1 MKAFPAVQSICGVA
15 VGVLT
20 QANATVVR
28 TMPFNVK
35 RSHVCAAFLVCLLF
49 AIHAPAQVGVNS
61 TLSGTAADATG
72 ALIPGVSITAT
83 NVTTGVASEALTNEG
98 GTYRYPSLQPGV
110 YEVRA
115 SLPGFQ
121 TQTFRLTLGT
131 AQQIRQN
138 FTLQVGTV
146 ATQVEVNAAA
156 DELITAAAASVSSVL
171 ASQQIVDLPLV
182 GRNVMDL
189 VTATMPG
196 VVGDG
201 QASTTFAGITTN
213 GAANVAISMD
223 GVTMNTGRHTQ
234 GLKTSFFVA
243 PDMVDEM
250 RVVVAPVDV
259 EGRGAAQI
267 QMRARSG
274 GNQFHG
280 AATWNVRNSA
290 LNANSWSANRLSS
303 SPIWYNRHETTVSLG
318 GPIFKNKTFFFVLYD
333 RNDQLQK
340 ETVNAAVLT
349 ESARAGLFRYFPGVN
364 NGNADV
370 TPSGTGATRV
380 AAVVDKQG
388 NPLDFTQIPGATGP
402 MRTFSVFGDALN
414 PGDPAR
420 TRPDPTGLIQSIMNK
435 MPMPNAFDGAA
446 TIGGVSIDGLNTA
459 THRWVRRTVGGSAG
473 GTAQN
478 IEAFNRSQ
486 INIKVDHQFNSKHR
500 LSGTWVDESHYT
512 DNNNLSP
519 WPTGYSG
526 EIREKPKVRTLS
538 FTSVLSPTLLN
549 EFRFG
554 YRTTSLYWSP
564 AIETPGVKDDAYR
577 FLPQVNGYPVYVRPV
592 MFANHVVG
600 ASGDFGNRSP
610 LTTYSDNMT
619 WTHGNHSLKFGGEL
633 RYAYT
638 AGYQPTPVT
647 SLQFGLIPTVTGGA
661 GNVAVTGISQVNGLL
676 TNNVTLA
683 QNQLLFLAG
692 SVSSVSMRF
701 ETWEPTDTTY
711 IDYKES
717 YNHPG
722 QPENTRGKI
731 RENHQNEVNF
741 FIKDDWKVSP
751 SFTLNLGVRYDL
763 FRVPDFRSA
772 TGQFWTR
779 GPIDGNAGYF
789 GMSGRSFGEAF
800 HNGGVTKAGLTEVV
814 LIGKDSKYPDLGIW
828 PSDTN
833 NFGPGVGFSWSPGF
847 GGKDKTTVRG
857 GYQITYLLPGNSL
870 SWIDADSGR
879 LPGLEVNAIDNGGS
893 AYRDLTNVILPLAVP
908 SSIDEKVVVPTNN
921 RSVAQA
927 FYDPSYTSPYVQ
939 TFTFGVTRSLPLGLI
954 LDMRYVGTRGVKL
967 HSTLNYNE
975 PDFRFNGLME
985 ALTIT
990 RAGGNSPLFDQMFKG
1005 LNFGTGIG
1013 VVGTNVSGSEALRRH
1028 TTFRTNLANGDFR
1041 AVANSLN
1048 TANIGVN
1055 IPAGQTIAGATMASS
1070 GLFPDNFIVANPQ
1083 FSTMEMR
1090 NNSDQSVYH
1099 SLQTQVTMRPSKGIT
1114 FQATWTWSRATG
1126 VQGSTPDG
1134 GGITATYRDFL
1145 NRAADYTVAS
1155 SHRTHDF
1162 RGYATFEL
1170 PFGPGKFIGG
1180 NSSGWLARVIEGWH
1194 MGTIFNASTGA
1205 PLSVAARNTIN
1216 RTGTPDLVG
1225 DFPRKGTVNWG
1236 DTFGQY
1242 FGQEYQ
1248 RIQDPACQQVAA
1260 NLVAFCSNTA
1270 IADSNNNIILRNAAP
1285 GQLGSLGLNP
1295 IYGPGRW
1302 EVDANI
1308 QKTFRM
1314 TEGTRLTV
1322 RIDSNN
1328 VFNHPNPGD
1337 PNLNINSGTFGEIDS
1352 KTGNRSLAG
1361 QVKFEF

>member
-1 MKAFPAVQSICGVA
+1 MSVSLLV
-15 VGVLT
+15 
-20 QANATVVR
+20 
-28 TMPFNVK
+28 
-35 RSHVCAAFLVCLLF
+35 FLSCLLLSVS
-49 AIHAPAQVGVNS
+49 ASAQVGINA
-61 TLSGTAADATG
+61 TLSGSVADATG
-72 ALIPGVSITAT
+72 ALIPGVSVIATNTAT
-83 NVTTGVASEALTNEG
+83 AVATDTLTNEA
-98 GTYRYPSLQPGV
+98 GTYRFPSLQPGL
-110 YEVRA
+110 YEVKA

-121 TQTFRLTLGT
+121 SQSFRLNLGT

-138 FTLQVGTV
+138 FTLQVGNV
-146 ATQVEVNAAA
+146 ATNVEVSAAA
-156 DELITAAAASVSSVL
+156 DELLTAAVASVSTVL
-171 ASQQIVDLPLV
+171 DSQQILDLPLV

-213 GAANVAISMD
+213 GASNVAISMD

-290 LNANSWSANRLSS
+290 LNANSWTANRQGST
-303 SPIWYNRHETTVSLG
+303 PVWYNRHQTTLSVG

-349 ESARAGLFRYFPGVN
+349 PTARSGLFRYFPGVN
-364 NGNADV
+364 NGNADATV
-370 TPSGTGATRV
+370 SGTGNTRV
-380 AAVVDKQG
+380 APVVDKQG
-388 NPLDFTQIPGATGP
+388 NPLDWTQIPGATGP

-414 PGDPAR
+414 PGDPNR
-420 TRPDPTGLIQSIMNK
+420 TGPDPTGYIAAVMGK
-435 MPMPNAFDGAA
+435 MPLPNAYDGAA
-446 TIGGVSIDGLNTA
+446 TVGGVAIDGLNTA
-459 THRWVRRTVGGSAG
+459 VHRWVRRTVAGSAG

-478 IEAFNRSQ
+478 IEAFNRTQ
-486 INIKVDHQFNSKHR
+486 LNIKIDHNFNAKHR
-500 LSGTWVDESHYT
+500 LSGTWVDEKHYS

-526 EIREKPKVRTLS
+526 EIREKPKVRSLS
-538 FTSVLSPTLLN
+538 FTSVLTPNLLN

-554 YRTTSLYWSP
+554 YRSTSLHWSP
-564 AIETPGVKDDAYR
+564 AIETPGVKDEAFS
-577 FLPQVNGYPVYVRPV
+577 FLPQINGYPVYVRPV
-592 MFANHVVG
+592 MFGNNVIG
-600 ASGDFGNRSP
+600 GSGDFGNTSP
-610 LTTYSDNMT
+610 LTTYSNNLS
-619 WTHGNHSLKFGGEL
+619 WTKGSHSLKFGTEF
-633 RYAYT
+633 RYSHT

-661 GNVAVTGISQVNGLL
+661 GNVAVRGIDQVSGLL
-676 TNNVTLA
+676 NNNITLA

-701 ETWEPTDTTY
+701 ETWEPTDTRY

-722 QPENTRGKI
+722 QPKDTRGKI
-731 RENHQNEVNF
+731 RENHQNEIDF
-741 FIKDDWKVSP
+741 FVKDDWKVTP
-751 SFTLNLGVRYDL
+751 TFTLNLGVRYDL

-772 TGQFWTR
+772 TGQYWTR

-789 GMSGRSFGEAF
+789 GMSGRNFNEAF

-833 NFGPGVGFSWSPGF
+833 NFAPAVGFSWAPGF

-857 GYQITYLLPGNSL
+857 GYQVTYLLPGNSL

-879 LPGLEVNAIDNGGS
+879 LPGLELNAIDSGGS
-893 AYRDLTNVILPLAVP
+893 SYRNLTNISLPLIVP
-908 SSIDEKVVVPTNN
+908 ASIDDVVVVPTNN

-927 FYDPSYTSPYVQ
+927 FYDPNYVTPYVQ
-939 TFTFGVTRSLPLGLI
+939 TFTLGVTRSLPSNLI
-954 LDMRYVGTRGVKL
+954 LDVRYVGTRGVKL

-985 ALTIT
+985 ALTVT
-990 RAGGNSPLFDQMFKG
+990 RAGGNAPMFDQMFNG
-1005 LNFGTGIG
+1005 LNFGPGIG
-1013 VVGTNVSGSEALRRH
+1013 VVGTAVTGSEALRRH
-1028 TTFRTNLANGDFR
+1028 TTFRGNLANGDFR

-1048 TANIGVN
+1048 TTNIGVN
-1055 IPAGQTIAGATMASS
+1055 VPVGQTIAGATLASS
-1070 GLFPDNFIVANPQ
+1070 GLFPDNFITANPQ
-1083 FSTMEMR
+1083 FAAMEMR
-1090 NNSDQSVYH
+1090 NNSDQSTYH
-1099 SLQTQVTMRPSKGIT
+1099 SLQTQVTMRPLRGMT
-1114 FQATWTWSRATG
+1114 WQATWTWSRATG

-1134 GGITATYRDFL
+1134 GGITANYRDFL
-1145 NRAADYTVAS
+1145 NRAADYTVAA
-1155 SHRTHDF
+1155 SHRVHDF
-1162 RGYATFEL
+1162 RGYASFEL
-1170 PFGPGKFIGG
+1170 PFGPGKLIGG
-1180 NSSGWLARVIEGWH
+1180 NSAGWVAGLIGGWQL
-1194 MGTIFNASTGA
+1194 GTIFNASSGA
-1205 PLSVAARNTIN
+1205 PQAVSARNTIN
-1216 RTGTPDLVG
+1216 RTGTPDIVG
-1225 DFPRKGTVNWG
+1225 AFPRDGKVEWG
-1236 DTFGQY
+1236 STFGQY
-1242 FGQEYQ
+1242 FDQTYQ
-1248 RIQDPACQQVAA
+1248 RVPDPACQNVAA
-1260 NLVAFCSNTA
+1260 NLAAFCTNTA
-1270 IADSNNNIILRNAAP
+1270 IADANGNIVLQNAAP
-1285 GQLGSLGLNP
+1285 GQLGTLGLFP

-1302 EVDANI
+1302 DVDANI
-1308 QKTFRM
+1308 QKTIR
-1314 TEGTRLTV
+1314 TSETTRLSI

-1328 VFNHPNPGD
+1328 VFNHPTPGD
-1337 PNLNINSGTFGEIDS
+1337 PNLNINTGTFGEIDS
-1352 KTGNRSLAG
+1352 KSGNRTLAG
-1361 QVKFEF
+1361 QLRFEF